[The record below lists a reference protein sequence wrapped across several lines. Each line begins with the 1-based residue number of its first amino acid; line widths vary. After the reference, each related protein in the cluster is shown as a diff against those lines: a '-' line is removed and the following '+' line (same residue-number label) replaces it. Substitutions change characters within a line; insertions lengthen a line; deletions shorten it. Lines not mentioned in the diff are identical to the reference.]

1 MEVTTRVIIV
11 AGVVGLDGAEVV
23 DVDADMVV
31 VGVQHVVAQDGVK
44 LDGKDVVAR
53 VAKVLLPA
61 EEAEELVGVGAGH
74 VLGRGDEEGE
84 AMGAHAGGNGA
95 DGEHESG
102 GEGRHRGV
110 EGRLI
115 VAEVKRGRVE
125 SLAFEL
131 GRAIGEVEEAI
142 WGDLGQAI
150 DDDV

>member
-1 MEVTTRVIIV
+1 M
-11 AGVVGLDGAEVV
+11 
-23 DVDADMVV
+23 
-31 VGVQHVVAQDGVK
+31 
-44 LDGKDVVAR
+44 VAR

-84 AMGAHAGGNGA
+84 AVGAHAGGDGA

-102 GEGRHRGV
+102 GEGLHRAV
-110 EGRLI
+110 EGL

-125 SLAFEL
+125 SLAFER
-131 GRAIGEVEEAI
+131 GCAVGEVEEAI
-142 WGDLGQAI
+142 QGDLGQAI

>member
-1 MEVTTRVIIV
+1 M
-11 AGVVGLDGAEVV
+11 
-23 DVDADMVV
+23 
-31 VGVQHVVAQDGVK
+31 
-44 LDGKDVVAR
+44 VAR

-84 AMGAHAGGNGA
+84 AVGTHAGGDGA

-102 GEGRHRGV
+102 GERLHRGV
-110 EGRLI
+110 QGRLV

-131 GRAIGEVEEAI
+131 GRAVGEVEEAI
-142 WGDLGQAI
+142 RGDLGQAI

>member
-11 AGVVGLDGAEVV
+11 AGVVGLDGAEVI

-84 AMGAHAGGNGA
+84 AVGAHAGGGGA

-102 GEGRHRGV
+102 GEGLHRAV
-110 EGRLI
+110 EGL

-131 GRAIGEVEEAI
+131 GRAVGEVEEAI
-142 WGDLGQAI
+142 RGDLGQAI
-150 DDDV
+150 DDDG

>member
-1 MEVTTRVIIV
+1 VC
-11 AGVVGLDGAEVV
+11 
-23 DVDADMVV
+23 
-31 VGVQHVVAQDGVK
+31 
-44 LDGKDVVAR
+44 
-53 VAKVLLPA
+53 
-61 EEAEELVGVGAGH
+61 
-74 VLGRGDEEGE
+74 
-84 AMGAHAGGNGA
+84 AHAGGDGA

-142 WGDLGQAI
+142 RGDLGQVI
-150 DDDV
+150 DDDG